1 MQPMKK
7 SRRIHISLLAM
18 MVSTW
23 GIFHRIARPVA
34 SFVKLA
40 FFNATYL
47 FFLRIKQIRV
57 TENELS
63 TCKKLQA
70 VTDKN

>member
-7 SRRIHISLLAM
+7 SRRVHISLLAM

-23 GIFHRIARPVA
+23 DIFHRIARSVA

-47 FFLRIKQIRV
+47 LFFK
-57 TENELS
+57 N
-63 TCKKLQA
+63 K
-70 VTDKN
+70 TDTGN